1 MQLSR
6 HADIVQPQPVKNYS
20 RTLLM
25 FKIMKVSECYTF
37 ILCVQEFQTIIG
49 KSWSKKIKH
58 FFSKSAMIKFRF
70 SYTKSV
76 PFDVPLNIHSKYHA
90 ILSNGILIVESI
102 PQRRA
107 ARLTIYLS
115 LNLPNLSE
123 VAKLYYMKYNLT

>member
-37 ILCVQEFQTIIG
+37 IVYVYEFQTIIG

-58 FFSKSAMIKFRF
+58 FFSKSTMIKFCF
-70 SYTKSV
+70 SYNISV
-76 PFDVPLNIHSKYHA
+76 PFDVRLNIYKGTSFHFK
-90 ILSNGILIVESI
+90 
-102 PQRRA
+102 QW
-107 ARLTIYLS
+107 YL
-115 LNLPNLSE
+115 NC
-123 VAKLYYMKYNLT
+123 